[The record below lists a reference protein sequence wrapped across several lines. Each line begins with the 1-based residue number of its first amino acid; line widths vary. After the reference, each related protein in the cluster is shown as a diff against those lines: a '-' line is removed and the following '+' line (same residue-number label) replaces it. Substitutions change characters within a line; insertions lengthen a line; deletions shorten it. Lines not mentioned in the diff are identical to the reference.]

1 MGKHLCKPSQRAV
14 VLSSLNWLELKLDT
28 AGSKFLTN
36 NLDNLFKLP
45 DAWRTCKVFVA
56 TAKASLLGEDMLQV

>member
-1 MGKHLCKPSQRAV
+1 M

-36 NLDNLFKLP
+36 NLDNLFKLL
-45 DAWRTCKVFVA
+45 DAWSTCKVFVA
-56 TAKASLLGEDMLQV
+56 TVNASLLGEDMYRFS

>member
-1 MGKHLCKPSQRAV
+1 M

-45 DAWRTCKVFVA
+45 DAWRTCKVFIA
-56 TAKASLLGEDMLQV
+56 TVKASLLGEDMLQV